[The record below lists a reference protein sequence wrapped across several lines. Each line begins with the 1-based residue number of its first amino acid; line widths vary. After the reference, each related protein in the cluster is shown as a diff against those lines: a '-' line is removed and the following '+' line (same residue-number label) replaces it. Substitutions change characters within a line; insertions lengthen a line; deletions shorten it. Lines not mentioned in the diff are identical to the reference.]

1 MFLTTLEGC
10 HLRYKVGYRLVTIV
24 TLWINAQFSPF
35 MFLLLFSKISR
46 AVLTV
51 FLSFNLVGSLAI
63 WNHINCYACC
73 FPFIFIFKQFCLWSF
88 HSKKMWGLSTAHL
101 IYQLYITYNR
111 YSNICV
117 VWHVPIWNLFLRL
130 QCSAGSL
137 CNLLLSS

>member
-51 FLSFNLVGSLAI
+51 FFVI
-63 WNHINCYACC
+63 
-73 FPFIFIFKQFCLWSF
+73 QFSGKF
-88 HSKKMWGLSTAHL
+88 GHL
-101 IYQLYITYNR
+101 KPY
-111 YSNICV
+111 
-117 VWHVPIWNLFLRL
+117 
-130 QCSAGSL
+130 
-137 CNLLLSS
+137 